1 MLLAG
6 NKTGSNDVT
15 GGVALS
21 KGAVLSKGVV
31 LSKGAALDSS
41 VDPVG
46 DSSLIW
52 LAK

>member
-15 GGVALS
+15 GGVGLS
-21 KGAVLSKGVV
+21 GGAV
-31 LSKGAALDSS
+31 LSKGAALDCSA
-41 VDPVG
+41 DPVG

>member
-6 NKTGSNDVT
+6 SKTGSNDVT
-15 GGVALS
+15 RGVALS
-21 KGAVLSKGVV
+21 EGAV
-31 LSKGAALDSS
+31 LSKGAALDCSA
-41 VDPVG
+41 DPVG